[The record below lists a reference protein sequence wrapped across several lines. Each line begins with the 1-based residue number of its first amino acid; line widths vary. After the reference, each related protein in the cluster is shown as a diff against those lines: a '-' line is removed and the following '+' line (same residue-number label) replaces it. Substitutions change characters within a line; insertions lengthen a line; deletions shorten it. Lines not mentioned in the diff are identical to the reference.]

1 MALIPLNLYRNI
13 VVFSVY
19 YFLLFC
25 GDPIASSTW
34 LFNMEARNL
43 LWLINLLRW
52 ILIFVIHLLYWII
65 KILQLP
71 LRLFNTLY
79 SALIFWPKF
88 YWHLLGPN
96 SKGRSIIDI
105 LRDPAGSSAFK
116 RRSSKRRRLDDYQI
130 KFGSGGFTGSTF
142 TIKFAKPFSI
152 KFVLTTL
159 PHKWFRI
166 VDRHG
171 GGISP
176 HIRPTLSRYNVFSSY
191 QVDGAWCFLATI
203 NKQVADSLTAA
214 MDSKTL
220 IPFFDDPLKL
230 ACFYAY
236 VAVRITEPPDC
247 ALQTIWALS
256 WHIFYASAYLIRGYG
271 YLLWTFIRGSSTDT
285 KQKVPKK
292 KVTKIR
298 KVHCLS
304 TEMDS
309 SDDPICFDS
318 DGIPFLIDSG
328 ANCIISNVRRLFI
341 DVSPEEV
348 SVTTHSG
355 NDQRQRYVGTFLL
368 QLPDDDGVVHTYKVP
383 DSIYDPHTSYNI
395 IGVSRLSTFFGDVVP
410 GNNPRDLDGTRVMTG
425 GARSHMVWDHGKH
438 ELHWMHKSGL
448 PVLPLYKGT
457 SYFSAFCTRMSKA
470 YDDCINYAFSSSYSI
485 SPHRNSKAEGDGST
499 EYEVDQDQ
507 TGWYDPVLCGECDPT
522 ESHPF
527 KLGAE
532 LIYTQVDPKKKEATT
547 ISVVY
552 EGVNADGMT
561 HIIRM
566 PDGTKQNVH
575 KSTLQGHL
583 QANFGN
589 IPQTPFEYQQ
599 EVGVGIS
606 QEDAQRLARPSTLS
620 PAQQELLS
628 WHHRLYHLSF
638 DKLFKLVKLGLLP
651 KSLLGCEETRPICLE
666 CQFGAAKR
674 RPWRHKGKKSGTIR
688 KDSEKK
694 PGDGV
699 SVDQIVSAQPGLI
712 PQMSG
717 FLTSD
722 RLWGATTFVDHVS
735 DYVYVHL
742 MKNFSI
748 EETLSAKASFER
760 IFTLAGR
767 EVKAYRADNGRFA
780 DKKWHDDCV
789 ANKQSVTFCG
799 VGNHRQ
805 NGVVE
810 AKNKYLTLTARTLL
824 LQGMRMWP
832 EMISTYFWPFAV
844 KAAAERHN
852 KLHVDKDGNTP
863 ESKLYG
869 IELED
874 IPVTTFHPLFCPVFV
889 LDHRLH
895 SAGGSIPKWE
905 PRSRCG
911 VYLGHSPLHAGNVAL
926 VFNPITGRVSPA
938 YHVVF
943 DDTWSTVP
951 FMKAATMPPNWEDL
965 VKNSKEIATIEEF
978 ELADDWIKKTEA
990 PRETL
995 EPTMDSLPA
1004 QDSSSRITDPFAVMH
1019 GQHKQDSE
1027 LSPASAPQ
1035 TPDETAVVQPSE
1047 GEDDNKSSKRVT
1059 FNDDCKPAASEHPP
1073 KRPKFNDGTSTAPQS
1088 LENTAVENAPQDDNP
1103 WAMPQILNLDE
1114 AGLRRS
1120 SRIAARKAKANLTI
1134 GGITLFVTCL
1144 FTAMTTVGSFSMPDH
1159 NRHRNNPNAQEQSP
1173 SLTERMMNK
1182 FHEAN
1187 ELYDGTCNSLHFLSF
1202 MTQDV
1207 ASNEV
1212 FHYHQV
1218 MKLDDCHE
1226 FIEAMK
1232 KEIRDHEVR
1241 EHWVIVP
1248 KSSMPKGNKAIKS
1261 IWSFKRKRTP
1271 AGELMK
1277 HKARL
1282 CAHGGMQQW
1291 GENYWE
1297 TYSPVVNMLTVRLL
1311 LLICKIHN
1319 LESRSIDF
1327 VLAFPQAE
1335 LEEDIWMELPLG
1347 VDVGEEY
1354 EGEYLLK
1361 LKRNLYGLKQASHNW
1376 FNHLK
1381 EGLEHRGLRPSEVD
1395 PCLYLKNGLAVL
1407 TYVDDCIL
1415 ISTSKQAIDTLI
1427 ESLEKGTKEKP
1438 EKFILTDEGDID
1450 KFLGIEIEHHDD
1462 GSFEISQPHLI
1473 TRILTLLRL
1482 DANNEWKTS
1491 TNGKQLPGE
1500 KLILHKDE
1508 NGDPRRYEEHWN
1520 YRTAIGML
1528 TYLQGNSRPDISVHV
1543 HQCARFSINPRR
1555 SHERAIVQIGRYLL
1569 TTRNRG
1575 ILYKPDKTKGL
1586 ECYVDA
1592 DFAGGWQK
1600 ADADSACSVMSRTG
1614 YVLMYAGCPIH
1625 WVSKLQ
1631 TEIALSTAEA
1641 EYIALSQSLREVIP
1655 LMDMMKELKNTFPIH
1670 ITIPNFN
1677 CTVHEDNQSCIS
1689 MATKQK
1695 FSPRTKHIALKYH
1708 HFRSYVNSKKID
1720 IHYIKTGDQIAD
1732 ALTKPLDKNL
1742 FFGLRKML
1750 MGW

>member
-1 MALIPLNLYRNI
+1 MALIPLTLYSNM
-13 VVFSVY
+13 VVYFVY

-25 GDPIASSTW
+25 DEPIPFSIW
-34 LFNMEARNL
+34 IFNAESRNL
-43 LWLINLLRW
+43 LWLVNFLRW
-52 ILIFVIHLLYWII
+52 LLLFTIYFVYWLIKF
-65 KILQLP
+65 LQLP
-71 LRLFNTLY
+71 FRLVNAIY
-79 SALIFWPKF
+79 STICFWPRF

-96 SKGRSIIDI
+96 SKGRSILDI

-116 RRSSKRRRLDDYQI
+116 RRSSNQHRLDDYQI
-130 KFGSGGFTGSTF
+130 TFGSGGYNGSTF
-142 TIKFAKPFSI
+142 AIKPVPTI
-152 KFVLTTL
+152 LL
-159 PHKWFRI
+159 HEWI
-166 VDRHG
+166 VGHG
-171 GGISP
+171 GGIST
-176 HIRPTLSRYNVFSSY
+176 HLRPTIVRHNVFTSY

-203 NKQVADSLTAA
+203 NKQVADSLLEA
-214 MDSKTL
+214 MDSRTL
-220 IPFFDDPLKL
+220 IPFVDDPFHL
-230 ACFYAY
+230 AVAY
-236 VAVRITEPPDC
+236 SYVSARITEPPDC
-247 ALQTIWALS
+247 AFQTLWGFS
-256 WHIFYASAYLIRGYG
+256 WHLYYASAYLIRGYV
-271 YLLWTFIRGSSTDT
+271 YLLWTFIRGPFVEQ
-285 KQKVPKK
+285 QKTVSKK
-292 KVTKIR
+292 KVNKKIL
-298 KVHCLS
+298 KVHCMS
-304 TEMDS
+304 TNVDN
-309 SDDPICFDS
+309 SDDPVCFDS
-318 DGIPFLIDSG
+318 DGIPFLIDSC
-328 ANCIISNVRRLFI
+328 ANCIISTVRRLFR
-341 DVSPEEV
+341 DLKPEEV

-355 NDQRQRYVGTFLL
+355 EDQRQRYVGTFLL
-368 QLPDDDGVVHTYKVP
+368 QLPDNDGVVHTYEIP
-383 DSIYDPHTSYNI
+383 DSIYDPYTKYNI
-395 IGVSRLSTFFGDVVP
+395 IGLGKLSDFFDDVAK
-410 GNNPRDLDGTRVMTG
+410 GNNPRDIDGTRVTTG
-425 GARSHMVWDHGKH
+425 GARSHLVWDHGQH
-438 ELHWMHKSGL
+438 ELHWMHAQGRGL

-457 SYFSAFCTRMSKA
+457 SYFQAFCARVSRV
-470 YDDCINYAFSSSYSI
+470 YDDSINYAFSSSYSI
-485 SPHRNSKAEGDGST
+485 SPKRTSKAEGEGS
-499 EYEVDQDQ
+499 ELEEDQDQ
-507 TGWYDPVLCGECDPT
+507 TGWYDPELCRECSPT
-522 ESHPF
+522 SSHLF
-527 KLGAE
+527 NLGDE
-532 LIYTQVDPKKKEATT
+532 LLYTKVDSKKKKATT

-552 EGVNADGMT
+552 EGVNADGLT
-561 HIIRM
+561 HIIRL
-566 PDGTKQNVH
+566 PDGSKESVH
-575 KSTLQGHL
+575 ESTLQDHL
-583 QANFGN
+583 QASFSN
-589 IPQTPFEYQQ
+589 IPQTPYEYQQ

-606 QEDAQRLARPSTLS
+606 QEEAQRLARPTVLS
-620 PAQQELLS
+620 PTQQELLS

-638 DKLFKLVKLGLLP
+638 DKIFKLVKVGFLP
-651 KSLLGCEETRPICLE
+651 KSLRECENTLPVCIE

-674 RPWRHKGKKSGTIR
+674 RQWRPKGKKSGKIR
-688 KDSEKK
+688 KDSETK

-735 DYVYVHL
+735 DFVYVHL
-742 MKNFSI
+742 MKDFSI

-760 IFTLAGR
+760 LFSLADR
-767 EVKAYRADNGRFA
+767 RVKSYRADNGRFA

-789 ANKQSVTFCG
+789 CNNQNLTFCG

-805 NGVVE
+805 NGIVE

-869 IELED
+869 LKPED

-895 SAGGSIPKWE
+895 SAGGSMPKWE

-926 VFNPITGRVSPA
+926 VFNPTTGRVSPA

-951 FMKAATMPPNWEDL
+951 FMKAATLPPNWEDL
-965 VKNSKEIATIEEF
+965 VKNSREIATIEEY
-978 ELADDWIKKTEA
+978 ELADDWIKKNEA
-990 PRETL
+990 PNEMQKRI
-995 EPTMDSLPA
+995 MDGLPA
-1004 QDSSSRITDPFAVMH
+1004 QDSSSRITDPFAVVQ
-1019 GQHKQDSE
+1019 GQQQQDGE
-1027 LSPASAPQ
+1027 FSPASAAHS
-1035 TPDETAVVQPSE
+1035 TDELALVQPSE
-1047 GEDDNKSSKRVT
+1047 GENEKSSKRVT
-1059 FNDDCKPAASEHPP
+1059 FSDDSKPAASEHPN
-1073 KRPKFNDGTSTAPQS
+1073 KRPKLNEGASTATQS
-1088 LENTAVENAPQDDNP
+1088 LGNTAVDEAPQDDNP
-1103 WAMPQILNLDE
+1103 LAMPQIINLDE

-1120 SRIAARKAKANLTI
+1120 SRIAAQKAKANLTI
-1134 GGITLFVTCL
+1134 GGITLFATCL
-1144 FTAMTTVGSFSMPDH
+1144 FTAMTTVGSFSMPDY
-1159 NRHRNNPNAQEQSP
+1159 NRHRHDPNAQKQLP
-1173 SLTERMMNK
+1173 SFTERMMNK

-1187 ELYDGTCNSLHFLSF
+1187 ELYDGTCNRLHFLSF
-1202 MTQDV
+1202 LTQDV

-1212 FHYHQV
+1212 FHYHQA
-1218 MKLDDCHE
+1218 MKQDDRDD

-1232 KEIRDHEVR
+1232 KEIRDHEER

-1248 KSSMPKGNKAIKS
+1248 KSSMPTGNKAIKS
-1261 IWSFKRKRTP
+1261 IWSFKRKRSP

-1311 LLICKIHN
+1311 LLICKIHK

-1347 VDVGEEY
+1347 VSVGEDY

-1376 FNHLK
+1376 FNYLK
-1381 EGLEHRGLRPSEVD
+1381 DGLEHRGLHPSEVD

-1415 ISTSKQAIDTLI
+1415 ISTSSQAIDDLI
-1427 ESLEKGTKEKP
+1427 DSLKNGTKEKP

-1450 KFLGIEIEHHDD
+1450 KFLGIEIKHHAD

-1473 TRILTLLRL
+1473 TRILKLLRL
-1482 DANNEWKTS
+1482 DENNEWKTS
-1491 TNGKQLPGE
+1491 TNGRQLPGE
-1500 KLILHKDE
+1500 KIILHKDE
-1508 NGDPRRYEEHWN
+1508 NGNPRKYELHWN

-1555 SHERAIVQIGRYLL
+1555 SHERAVVNIGRYLL

-1592 DFAGGWQK
+1592 DFAVGWQK
-1600 ADADSACSVMSRTG
+1600 ADADSASNVMSRTG

-1655 LMDMMKELKNTFPIH
+1655 LMSMMKELKESFPIQ

-1708 HFRSYVNSKKID
+1708 HFRSYVNRKEIE
-1720 IHYIKTGDQIAD
+1720 IHYINTADQIAD
-1732 ALTKPLDKNL
+1732 ALTKPLDRNL
-1742 FFGLRKML
+1742 FFGLRKLL